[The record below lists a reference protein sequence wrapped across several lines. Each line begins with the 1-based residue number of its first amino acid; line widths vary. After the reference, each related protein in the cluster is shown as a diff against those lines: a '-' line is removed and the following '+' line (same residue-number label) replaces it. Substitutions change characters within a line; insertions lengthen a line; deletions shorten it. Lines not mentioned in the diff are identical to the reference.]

1 MRNIKFILLVIILS
15 GFVVLGLAGSEDKK
29 DLEELKANQQA
40 ILQRLEKL
48 EKGQEEITSL
58 QKEILA
64 KLDHIIR
71 EEASVFPPLRK
82 ALEAR
87 EANEVDYSKV
97 YTIPL
102 GNSPVK
108 GPDSASITI
117 VEFSDFQCPFCNR
130 ATHVVDQVLKTY
142 PDKIK
147 FVYKQFPIPSLHEH
161 AINASKASLAAHKQG
176 KFWEMHDLLF
186 KNSPELQ
193 EEKLMEYAQSLNLDM
208 EQFKKDYASPEIEE
222 ELQED
227 MKLGE
232 EVEIRGTPTFFVN
245 GKRLPSWSFDTFQKA
260 IEGELDKK

>member
-1 MRNIKFILLVIILS
+1 MRNIKFILLAVILS

-40 ILQRLEKL
+40 ILQKLEKL
-48 EKGQEEITSL
+48 EQGQEAITSL

-64 KLDHIIR
+64 KLDTIIR
-71 EEASVFPPLRK
+71 EEASVFPQLRK

-87 EANEVDYSKV
+87 EANEVEDSKV

-108 GPDSASITI
+108 GPDSAPIII

-130 ATHVVDQVLKTY
+130 ASYVVNQVLKTY
-142 PDKIK
+142 PDNIK

-186 KNSPELQ
+186 KNAPELQ
-193 EEKLMEYAQSLNLDM
+193 EEKLMQYAQSLNLDM
-208 EQFKKDYASPEIEE
+208 EQFKKDYASSEIEE

-227 MKLGE
+227 IRLGE

-260 IEGELDKK
+260 IQEELDKK